1 MDEYLS
7 FVDKIVHAYLRN
19 TNENPDLHELVK
31 LYQFH
36 RHSKTCCKYGN
47 DGCRLHFV
55 KFFSNQIRV
64 TKPLPSD
71 MLEYMKHSVLSKQK
85 DILSKVKNYINNH
98 LNPAK
103 VNFYDS
109 SRDNFVNLKFVSEVL
124 EELDITEE
132 EYINALQISD
142 DQEFE
147 IHLS

>member
-1 MDEYLS
+1 
-7 FVDKIVHAYLRN
+7 
-19 TNENPDLHELVK
+19 
-31 LYQFH
+31 
-36 RHSKTCCKYGN
+36 
-47 DGCRLHFV
+47 
-55 KFFSNQIRV
+55 
-64 TKPLPSD
+64 

>member
-1 MDEYLS
+1 
-7 FVDKIVHAYLRN
+7 
-19 TNENPDLHELVK
+19 
-31 LYQFH
+31 
-36 RHSKTCCKYGN
+36 
-47 DGCRLHFV
+47 
-55 KFFSNQIRV
+55 
-64 TKPLPSD
+64 

-142 DQEFE
+142 DQEFQL
-147 IHLS
+147 HLS

>member
-1 MDEYLS
+1 MDEYVS

-47 DGCRLHFV
+47 DGCRFHFV

-64 TKPLPSD
+64 AKPLPSD